1 MTTEKV
7 ALITGAA
14 QRIGACIATAL
25 HNSGYRILIHYRGSA
40 QAAQQLAKKLNQQ
53 RADSAHCIQANLD
66 ELASI
71 NSMAQQAIQQWGR
84 IDTLINN
91 ASRFYPTPIGTATDD
106 DWNALLNSNVKGA
119 FFLSQAL
126 ADELKKNTGSI
137 CNIIDIHA
145 QKPLK
150 NHTIYCIAKA
160 GLAAMTQSLAK
171 ELAPAVRVNGV
182 SPGAILWP
190 EAQGQD
196 SLSAEQ
202 KSTIIERIPLQRS
215 GEAEDIARTVLFLTT
230 QAPYISGQI
239 LSVDGGR
246 SLSM

>member
-1 MTTEKV
+1 MSTQNV

-14 QRIGACIATAL
+14 HRIGACIATAL
-25 HNSGYRILIHYRGSA
+25 HAAGYRVLIHYRGSA
-40 QAAQQLAKKLNQQ
+40 EAAQQLADKLNK
-53 RADSAHCIQANLD
+53 RREDSAHCLQADLNNTL
-66 ELASI
+66 SI
-71 NSMAQQAIQQWGR
+71 KNMATQAIKHWGR

-91 ASRFYPTPIGTATDD
+91 ASSFYPTPIGTATDD
-106 DWNALLNSNVKGA
+106 DWDALINSNIKGA

-126 ADELKKNTGSI
+126 ADDLKKNAGSI

-160 GLAAMTQSLAK
+160 GLSAMTQSLAK
-171 ELAPAVRVNGV
+171 ELAPQVRVNGV
-182 SPGAILWP
+182 SPGAIIWP
-190 EAQGQD
+190 EAGGQD
-196 SLSAEQ
+196 SLSAQDKHE
-202 KSTIIERIPLQRS
+202 IIERIPLQRS
-215 GEAEDIARTVLFLTT
+215 GEAEDIARTVCFLTT